1 MSAPGEARTGLV
13 GLVRYDGW
21 ANRQTIHA
29 AAGLP
34 SSRLHQPVAG
44 SFPSLHETLVHILW
58 AEELWLE
65 RWQGRPHVAAL
76 DPGAFP
82 SLAVLGERLE
92 AVHQRQLQV
101 LAGADPDRTVG
112 YESFQ
117 GRRWEYPLGQMVLH
131 LVAHSAYHRG
141 QAAAQLRQLG
151 VVPANTDYLNYVDAT
166 S

>member
-1 MSAPGEARTGLV
+1 MSAPGWARTGLV
-13 GLVRYDGW
+13 ELIRYDGW
-21 ANRQTIHA
+21 ANRQLLQA

-34 SSRLHQPVAG
+34 TARLHQPVAG

-65 RWQGRPHVAAL
+65 RWQGRPHVSAL

-112 YESFQ
+112 YEGFQ
-117 GRRWEYPLGQMVLH
+117 SRRWEYPLGQMVLH
-131 LVAHSAYHRG
+131 LMAHSAYHRG

-151 VVPANTDYLNYVDAT
+151 VVPGNTDYLNFVDAT

>member
-1 MSAPGEARTGLV
+1 MPTPGGARTGL
-13 GLVRYDGW
+13 GDLIRYDGW
-21 ANRQTIHA
+21 ANRQTIQA

-34 SSRLHQPVAG
+34 ATSLLRPLAG
-44 SFPSLHETLVHILW
+44 SFPSLHESLVHILW

-82 SLAVLGERLE
+82 SLAILGERLE

-101 LAGADPDRTVG
+101 LTGADPDRRVG
-112 YESFQ
+112 YEDFQ
-117 GRRWEYPLGQMVLH
+117 GRRWEYPLGKMVLH

-151 VVPANTDYLNYVDAT
+151 VVPANTDYLNYIDAT
-166 S
+166 T